1 MYFLEFQQQ
10 FYLPV
15 SPNFWS
21 VEVAIVCLVSPSRDL
36 FVDACNADCSESML
50 LVIVLTRHHSSRGRY
65 AQNAL

>member
-21 VEVAIVCLVSPSRDL
+21 VEVEIVCLVSRDL
-36 FVDACNADCSESML
+36 FVGACNADCTEFTL
-50 LVIVLTRHHSSRGRY
+50 LVIVLTRHSTSRGRY